1 MFKNRKLNRDEYLF
15 KKILYIKKIIQEK
28 MNIKIL
34 KLF

>member
-15 KKILYIKKIIQEK
+15 KKILYITEIIQEK